1 MKSKMKKEFLNFEGG
16 LFSEVEKADVGDSYT
31 KMAEAGVALMGWAD
45 PFMPDFSIPSHIM
58 DKTIEAIKSPISSH
72 YTAPTGNMEL
82 REVICSRF
90 LEKYGVEI
98 IPERNVII
106 TPGSDSA
113 LFFAMFPF
121 LQKDDEVI
129 IPCPS
134 YPNNMQNIK
143 MMQATPVVYK
153 LESNNDYQIEME
165 SLEALVTDKTKMIV
179 LTHPNN
185 PTTTV
190 YSKESLETIRTIVLK
205 YNLVLVCDQAFDDF
219 TFENE
224 YIAPMSLPDMF
235 EHTITVCSISKGMGL
250 SGYRVGY
257 IIASDKIM
265 DVMYGCAVSV
275 VGATN
280 TVSQIAAVEAFKHSE
295 FMELFEKSYDYRRHQ
310 AYKILNNIP
319 GVKMKLPESGFLA
332 WVDVSE
338 LGDSSTICKRLVDE
352 AKVAVN
358 DGVNYGPG
366 GEGHIRIV
374 LGVYRD
380 NEVVVEALERM
391 AQVLNKI
398 ALEKLFQQMQ

>member
-82 REVICSRF
+82 RAVICSRF
-90 LEKYGVEI
+90 LEKYGAEI

-106 TPGSDSA
+106 IPGSDSA

-190 YSKESLETIRTIVLK
+190 YSKESLEAIRTIVLK

-257 IIASDKIM
+257 IVASDKIM

-280 TVSQIAAVEAFKHSE
+280 TVSQIAAVEAFKHPE

-319 GVKMKLPESGFLA
+319 GVKLKLPESGFLA

-398 ALEKLFQQMQ
+398 ALEKGIK

>member
-82 REVICSRF
+82 RAVICSRF

-190 YSKESLETIRTIVLK
+190 YSKESLEAIRTIVLK

-257 IIASDKIM
+257 IVASDKIM

-280 TVSQIAAVEAFKHSE
+280 TVSQIAAVEAFKHPE

-310 AYKILNNIP
+310 AFK
-319 GVKMKLPESGFLA
+319 
-332 WVDVSE
+332 
-338 LGDSSTICKRLVDE
+338 
-352 AKVAVN
+352 
-358 DGVNYGPG
+358 
-366 GEGHIRIV
+366 
-374 LGVYRD
+374 
-380 NEVVVEALERM
+380 
-391 AQVLNKI
+391 
-398 ALEKLFQQMQ
+398 

>member
-1 MKSKMKKEFLNFEGG
+1 MKDKMKIEFADFEGG

-58 DKTIEAIKSPISSH
+58 DKTIEAIKSPVSAH

-82 REVICSRF
+82 REAICKRAM
-90 LEKYGVEI
+90 KRYGVKLD
-98 IPERNVII
+98 PSRNVII

-121 LQKDDEVI
+121 LQKGDEVI

-143 MMQATPVVYK
+143 MMQGVPVV
-153 LESNNDYQIEME
+153 LELKAENDYQIDE
-165 SLEALVTDKTKMIV
+165 SILEALVTDQTKMIV

-190 YSKESLETIRTIVLK
+190 YNEKSLEAIRTIVLK
-205 YNLVLVCDQAFDDF
+205 YNLILICDQAFDDF
-219 TFENE
+219 TFENKF
-224 YIAPMSLPDMF
+224 IAPMGLPDMF
-235 EHTITVCSISKGMGL
+235 KHTVTVCSISKGMGL

-257 IIASDKIM
+257 IIANDEIM

-275 VGATN
+275 IGATN
-280 TVSQIAAVEAFKHSE
+280 TVSQIAAIEAFKNPD
-295 FMELFEKSYDYRRHQ
+295 FMEEFKKAYDFRRHK
-310 AYKILNNIP
+310 AYEILNKIP

-332 WVDVSE
+332 WIDVSS
-338 LGDSSTICKRLVDE
+338 LGNSSDISKRLVEE

-358 DGVNYGPG
+358 DGINYGPG
-366 GEGHIRIV
+366 GEGHIRVV
-374 LGVYRD
+374 LGVYRND
-380 NEVVVEALERM
+380 DVVVAALERM
-391 AQVLNKI
+391 AATLAKI
-398 ALEKLFQQMQ
+398 ALEKGVK

>member
-16 LFSEVEKADVGDSYT
+16 LFSEVEKADVGDFQA

-82 REVICSRF
+82 RAVICSRF

-190 YSKESLETIRTIVLK
+190 YSKESLEAIRTIVLK

-257 IIASDKIM
+257 IVASDKIM

-280 TVSQIAAVEAFKHSE
+280 TVSQIAAVEAFKHPE
-295 FMELFEKSYDYRRHQ
+295 FMKLFEKSYDYRRHQ

-319 GVKMKLPESGFLA
+319 GVKLKLPESGFLA

-398 ALEKLFQQMQ
+398 ALEKGIK

>member
-1 MKSKMKKEFLNFEGG
+1 MKSKMKKELLNFEGG

-82 REVICSRF
+82 RAVICSRF

-190 YSKESLETIRTIVLK
+190 YSKESLEAIRTIVLK

-257 IIASDKIM
+257 IVASDKIM

-280 TVSQIAAVEAFKHSE
+280 TVSQIAAVEAFKHPE

-319 GVKMKLPESGFLA
+319 GVKLKLPESGFLA

-398 ALEKLFQQMQ
+398 ALEKGIK

>member
-1 MKSKMKKEFLNFEGG
+1 MKSKIKKEFLNFEGG

-82 REVICSRF
+82 RAVICSRF

-190 YSKESLETIRTIVLK
+190 YSKESLEAIRTIVLK

-257 IIASDKIM
+257 IVASDKIM

-280 TVSQIAAVEAFKHSE
+280 TVSQIAAVEAFKHPE

-319 GVKMKLPESGFLA
+319 GVKLKLPESGFLA

-398 ALEKLFQQMQ
+398 ALEKGIK

>member
-398 ALEKLFQQMQ
+398 ALEKGIK

>member
-82 REVICSRF
+82 RAVICSRF

-190 YSKESLETIRTIVLK
+190 YSKESLEAIRTIVLK

-257 IIASDKIM
+257 IVASDKIM

-280 TVSQIAAVEAFKHSE
+280 TVSQIAAVEAFKHPE

-319 GVKMKLPESGFLA
+319 GVKLKLPESGFLA

-338 LGDSSTICKRLVDE
+338 LGDSSTICKRIVDE

-398 ALEKLFQQMQ
+398 ALEKGIK

>member
-1 MKSKMKKEFLNFEGG
+1 M
-16 LFSEVEKADVGDSYT
+16 
-31 KMAEAGVALMGWAD
+31 
-45 PFMPDFSIPSHIM
+45 
-58 DKTIEAIKSPISSH
+58 
-72 YTAPTGNMEL
+72 
-82 REVICSRF
+82 
-90 LEKYGVEI
+90 
-98 IPERNVII
+98 
-106 TPGSDSA
+106 
-113 LFFAMFPF
+113 F

-398 ALEKLFQQMQ
+398 ALEKGIK

>member
-82 REVICSRF
+82 RAVICSRF

-190 YSKESLETIRTIVLK
+190 YSKESLEAIRTIVLK

-257 IIASDKIM
+257 IVASDKIM

-280 TVSQIAAVEAFKHSE
+280 TVSQIAAVEAFKHPE

-319 GVKMKLPESGFLA
+319 GVKLKLPESGFLA

-374 LGVYRD
+374 LGV
-380 NEVVVEALERM
+380 
-391 AQVLNKI
+391 
-398 ALEKLFQQMQ
+398 

>member
-82 REVICSRF
+82 RAVICSRF

-190 YSKESLETIRTIVLK
+190 YSKESLEAIRTIVLK

-398 ALEKLFQQMQ
+398 ALEKGIK

>member
-1 MKSKMKKEFLNFEGG
+1 MKNKLKKEFLNFEGG

-31 KMAEAGVALMGWAD
+31 KMAEDGVALMGWAD
-45 PFMPDFSIPSHIM
+45 PFMPDFSIPEHIM
-58 DKTIEAIKSPISSH
+58 KKTIETIQTPVSAH

-82 REVICSRF
+82 REVICKQASK
-90 LEKYGVEI
+90 KYGVKLD
-98 IPERNVII
+98 PDRNIII

-121 LQKDDEVI
+121 LQKGDEVI

-134 YPNNMQNIK
+134 YPNNLQNIK
-143 MMQATPVVYK
+143 MMQATPMV
-153 LESNNDYQIEME
+153 LELKDDNDYQIDLAT
-165 SLEALVTDKTKMIV
+165 LEALVTDKTKMII

-190 YSKESLETIRTIVLK
+190 YNRKSLEAIRNVVLK
-205 YNLVLVCDQAFDDF
+205 YDLVLVCDQAFEDF

-224 YIAPMSLPDMF
+224 FIAPMSLPDMF
-235 EHTITVCSISKGMGL
+235 KHTITVCSISKGMGL

-257 IIASDKIM
+257 IIANDAIM

-275 VGATN
+275 IGATN
-280 TVSQIAAVEAFKHSE
+280 TVSQIAAIEAFKHPE
-295 FMELFEKSYDYRRHQ
+295 FMEAFEKAYDLRRHS
-310 AYKILNNIP
+310 AYEILNEVP

-338 LGDSSTICKRLVDE
+338 LGDSSYICKRLVNE

-358 DGVNYGPG
+358 DGINYGPG
-366 GEGHIRIV
+366 GMGHIRIV

-380 NEVVVEALERM
+380 DKLVIDALKRM
-391 AQVLNKI
+391 AKTLRQI
-398 ALEKLFQQMQ
+398 GLEKGIK